1 MMNLLKS
8 IRKSSLRIRAGYG
21 QILLPKAET
30 SRIPNFT
37 DQKEYD
43 KILNWTKMSFKRFH
57 CWRRQK
63 NRFWIGRMEEE
74 KQ

>member
-8 IRKSSLRIRAGYG
+8 IRKSSLWIRAGYG
-21 QILLPKAET
+21 QILLPKAEI
-30 SRIPNFT
+30 SRFPNFT

-43 KILNWTKMSFKRFH
+43 KILNWTKMSFKQFI
-57 CWRRQK
+57 CWRRQI
-63 NRFWIGRMEEE
+63 NCCWIGRMEEE